1 MRYRI
6 AILGCLILL
15 ISPSMASAGLA
26 TFAASHLAASGSMS
40 PASLWPAVVDALG
53 AQVPVAEAEAAC
65 VPSVAAAANIL
76 DKNRGEVVAI
86 SVALQA
92 NATVAGATSSLG

>member
-6 AILGCLILL
+6 AILGCLVLL
-15 ISPSMASAGLA
+15 ISSMASAGFGSFAAAPLA
-26 TFAASHLAASGSMS
+26 TSGSMS